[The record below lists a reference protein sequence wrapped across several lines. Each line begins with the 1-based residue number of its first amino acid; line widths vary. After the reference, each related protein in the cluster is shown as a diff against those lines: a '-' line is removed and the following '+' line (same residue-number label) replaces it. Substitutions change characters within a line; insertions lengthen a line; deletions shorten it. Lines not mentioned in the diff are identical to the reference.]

1 MDHQELGMPSSREA
15 WGSGREPH
23 RPGGDRVR
31 DAEGSSGGVAS
42 AASLAAVL
50 VALLCAVPGCA
61 DEETVLLLEVW
72 SQGQISELHVSVKE
86 FLDEQRAIVYSP
98 QVVPIPDSSDYLID
112 QPIEPLKIRLGLPGS
127 GRYAV
132 HLAGFPEG
140 LDPATFE
147 PETQD
152 WTVYTATICHEIRG
166 PLFDQQ
172 VYLGLITEA
181 LDADFDTF
189 PEDSAAYCEARSL
202 AHLPCNMDCNT
213 PEYLALLDCNPAP
226 DLTWPE
232 GCPEVLAN
240 AEWNPF
246 VRDQCANCFDED
258 CYGGDAPCED
268 RDGDGV
274 PGNMDCN
281 DDDPEIHPGADEI
294 CGNGIDENCVIDLE
308 GCDDGDRPCD
318 LDGDGSPGR
327 VPRTNCGSDCDDAN
341 PDINPRALEGCVQDA
356 EGVRHCYGCGEDL
369 SGDGLDN
376 NCNGR
381 IDEGCFEQDVD
392 NDGVPYLD
400 AETMTVV
407 DCNDCNS
414 AVGPG
419 FPTVCGNVVDE
430 DCDGRDETCNP
441 NDRDRDGFVDIS
453 LGGTDCDDGDPHTF
467 SGAPDL
473 CGDGIAQDC
482 GHDWTCD
489 TDADGDGYLADDGD
503 CNDSVTGIHP
513 WAPELCDELGVD
525 EDCDDQ
531 VNEVEDLVEPFAE
544 PSTGCGFNP
553 TSGFWYEIDF
563 ISDLSI
569 RHCGSCHHECC
580 PTDFQC
586 EGNTCV
592 GGSCDCYGRGT
603 CGGVV
608 TNTCC
613 PDGCQNQGTDT
624 RNCGGCGV
632 LDSEFICVRNETCNA
647 NPENEGLGECVCPY
661 TGTRCPYGAAWSV
674 CCPAGCVNVWED
686 PRNCNDC
693 SDDCTLTRSGE
704 AGPRGEL
711 CAVINPEDP
720 VARCYCGAVGVQCGG
735 NDWCTNVTEPLRDP
749 PRPMCGCADLR
760 FDPNNCDE
768 CGHRCDPNELCD
780 DRACQCHG
788 AGGSLE
794 NCRGGE
800 THYCCPGFGCV
811 DRMTRTDHCGECGR
825 RCNVGEVCVDGVCQC
840 GSCDDGNPCTT
851 DSCNADDRCEYHTL
865 DADGDGHCGRLP
877 DGTQCRATE
886 PLTPGTDCDDSPGD
900 CDDSRSD
907 VYPGSTERCGT
918 AYDDDCD
925 GDVNDLNAS
934 ACITRYRDSDRDGY
948 YPAGA
953 PSECRCAAAGNF
965 DSTRGGDC
973 DDAQRLAN
981 PSVAETCATTYDDDC
996 DGDTNDLNATS
1007 CTTYY
1012 RDSDGDG
1019 FYPAGAPTECH
1030 CRPSGAFSSTTGGDC
1045 DDSNRDANPSETET
1059 CDTGFDDDCDGS
1071 NNDLDA
1077 RSCTTRYRDADRD
1090 TYYPAGAPSECRCTA
1105 VGAFDS
1111 TRSGD
1116 CDDANADRNPGETE
1130 DCATGIDDDCDSLT
1144 NEQGAA
1150 HCSTFYFD
1158 SDGDTYGTAASQ
1170 CWCAANGNYRA
1181 ARSGDCD
1188 DANAAAN
1195 PGATETCATAFDD
1208 DCDGDNNEIGVAGC
1222 VTRYTDSDRDGYY
1235 PTGAASE
1242 CRCTGVAPRTATLSG
1257 DCDDA
1262 NAARNPGATETCA
1275 TAYDDDCDSDVNDV
1289 GATGCTTRY
1298 TDSDGDGYYPA
1309 GASSECRCTGV
1320 APRTAT
1326 LSGDCDDTNADR
1338 NPGATEDCGTGFDD
1352 DCDTDTNDVGATGCT
1367 TRYHDGDRDGYYPAG
1382 AASECRCSGVAPRTA
1397 TLSGDCLD
1405 SNAAVNPGAASDPCD
1420 GLNNDCDATTDED
1433 AACTGGTPNCCGTA
1447 GCRECCDDDH
1457 CGGTRNPDCN
1467 MAAYTCFC
1475 RAAGAECGA
1484 GQTCGATGCTP

>member
-1 MDHQELGMPSSREA
+1 MDHQERGMPSSREA

-23 RPGGDRVR
+23 RPEGDRVR

-42 AASLAAVL
+42 AVSLAAVL

-72 SQGQISELHVSVKE
+72 SQGQIGELHVSVKKI
-86 FLDEQRAIVYSP
+86 LDDQRAIVYTP
-98 QVVPIPDSSDYLID
+98 LVVPIPDTDEYLIEE
-112 QPIEPLKIRLGLPGS
+112 PLEPLKIRLGLPGS

-140 LDPATFE
+140 LDPATFD

-152 WTVYTATICHEIRG
+152 WTVYTATICHEING
-166 PLFDQQ
+166 PQLDQQ

-189 PEDSAAYCEARSL
+189 PEDSAAYCAARIE
-202 AHLPCNMDCNT
+202 AHLPCNTDCNT

-232 GCPEVLAN
+232 GCPEVLVD

-246 VRDQCANCFDED
+246 QRDQCANCFDED

-318 LDGDGSPGR
+318 LDEDGSPGR

-341 PDINPRALEGCVQDA
+341 PNINPRALEGCVQDA

-369 SGDGLDN
+369 SGDDLDN

-400 AETMTVV
+400 AETMTVI

-441 NDRDRDGFVDIS
+441 NDRDRDGFVDMS
-453 LGGTDCDDGDPHTF
+453 LGGTDCDDGDPHSY

-473 CGDGIAQDC
+473 CGDGIGQSC
-482 GHDWTCD
+482 GGDRPCE
-489 TDADGDGYLADDGD
+489 TDADGDGYQSDDGD

-513 WAPELCDELGVD
+513 WAPELCDDVGGD
-525 EDCDDQ
+525 DDCDGQ

-544 PSTGCGFNP
+544 PSTGCGFDP
-553 TSGFWYEIDF
+553 STSLWYGIDF
-563 ISDLSI
+563 ISDPSI

-592 GGSCDCYGRGT
+592 GGSCDCYGQGI

-613 PDGCQNQGTDT
+613 PDGCQNQSTDT

-632 LDSEFICVRNETCNA
+632 LDSEFICVRNEVCNA
-647 NPENEGLGECVCPY
+647 NPENEGIGECVCPY

-788 AGGSLE
+788 ASGALE

-811 DRMTRTDHCGECGR
+811 DRMSDESHCGECGR
-825 RCNVGEVCVDGVCQC
+825 RCNVGEDCVDGVCRC
-840 GSCDDGNPCTT
+840 GSCNDDNPCTT
-851 DSCNADDRCEYHTL
+851 DSCNATDRCEYHTL
-865 DADGDGHCGRLP
+865 DADGDDHCGRLP

-918 AYDDDCD
+918 TYDDDCD

-953 PSECRCAAAGNF
+953 PTECRCAAAGNF

-981 PSVAETCATTYDDDC
+981 PSVAETCATAYDDDC

-1019 FYPAGAPTECH
+1019 FYPAGAPTECR

-1059 CDTGFDDDCDGS
+1059 CETGFDDDCDGS

-1090 TYYPAGAPSECRCTA
+1090 TYYPASAPSECRCSA
-1105 VGAFDS
+1105 VGNFDS
-1111 TRSGD
+1111 TRGGD
-1116 CDDANADRNPGETE
+1116 CADENADRNPGEDE
-1130 DCATGIDDDCDSLT
+1130 VCNGVDDDCDAASVDGT
-1144 NEQGAA
+1144 DDRDCDAA
-1150 HCSTFYFD
+1150 HC
-1158 SDGDTYGTAASQ
+1158 
-1170 CWCAANGNYRA
+1170 C
-1181 ARSGDCD
+1181 
-1188 DANAAAN
+1188 
-1195 PGATETCATAFDD
+1195 
-1208 DCDGDNNEIGVAGC
+1208 
-1222 VTRYTDSDRDGYY
+1222 
-1235 PTGAASE
+1235 
-1242 CRCTGVAPRTATLSG
+1242 
-1257 DCDDA
+1257 
-1262 NAARNPGATETCA
+1262 
-1275 TAYDDDCDSDVNDV
+1275 
-1289 GATGCTTRY
+1289 
-1298 TDSDGDGYYPA
+1298 A
-1309 GASSECRCTGV
+1309 GA
-1320 APRTAT
+1320 
-1326 LSGDCDDTNADR
+1326 
-1338 NPGATEDCGTGFDD
+1338 
-1352 DCDTDTNDVGATGCT
+1352 
-1367 TRYHDGDRDGYYPAG
+1367 
-1382 AASECRCSGVAPRTA
+1382 
-1397 TLSGDCLD
+1397 
-1405 SNAAVNPGAASDPCD
+1405 
-1420 GLNNDCDATTDED
+1420 
-1433 AACTGGTPNCCGTA
+1433 
-1447 GCRECCDDDH
+1447 CRECCAAGQCGSGDWACTSYFCDCAGAECSDGYCDNTASH
-1457 CGGTRNPDCN
+1457 CCGAGDCGAGDWACTGHSCSCGGTTCGDGYCDNAVAHCCVAGDCGGGDWSCAGHSCSCGGTRCGDGYCDNTAAHCCGSGDCGSGDWSCTGHSCSCGGTTCGDGYCDNTASHCCAAGDCGAGDWSCTGHSCSCGGTTCGDGYCDNTASHCCAAGDCGAGDWSCAGHSCSCGGTTCGDGYCDNTADHCCGDDDCGPPHNPDCN
-1467 MAAYTCFC
+1467 EATHNCYCE
-1475 RAAGAECGA
+1475 AAGAV
-1484 GQTCGATGCTP
+1484 CGATENCTATGCV